1 MDRTIRVLQIG
12 LGYIGLATAQIVAER
27 QGYVIAAA
35 ADINPDLTG
44 KTLDQLAEIKGGS
57 DIRVRGSIAEAL
69 TSTEVDVA
77 VLTTSSRMDAITPQV
92 LEVAAAGVPVVS
104 TCEELVYPW
113 RTDRALAEE
122 IDKAATDAGV
132 AVLSTGVNPGFLMD
146 YLPLVVSRIAR
157 RVDRVVVDRF
167 QDAGTRREA
176 FQRKVGAG
184 LMTEEFDARVAT
196 GNFGHAGLEASVDLL
211 GAGLGW
217 ELDKVSESIEP
228 VIAEQA
234 YQTEYV
240 SIQPGQVT
248 GVYQVGRGFKNGNEV
263 ITLTFKAAVG
273 EPESYDRIRL
283 EGEPNLESIF
293 PSGAPG
299 DVATGAITAS
309 AIPIVLKSRP
319 GLLTMAD
326 LWPSG

>member
-1 MDRTIRVLQIG
+1 MDRIIRVLQIG
-12 LGYIGLATAQIVAER
+12 LGYIGLTTAQIVAER

-77 VLTTSSRMDAITPQV
+77 VLTTFSRMDAITPQV
-92 LEVAAAGVPVVS
+92 LELAAAGVPVVS